1 MSAAGAAGWVG
12 VARGSGN
19 GPKAPPAPESRPT
32 ARLPGERKLF
42 FQKLR
47 GSQRTVCAP
56 QGQVGKWSRRRRG
69 EEAKGGE
76 RGAPLPRQVP
86 ILGSCPLVFNPLR
99 GVGRSKGEVDTLG
112 QTPTGTRT
120 CSHPP
125 THPSLPSLPPGNAG
139 LSRVPG
145 GTQAGGGGDEPERDP
160 LYGPPLLLEVAH
172 NFKFPQPG
180 MLVSICSGW
189 GRRAAPPPPESRAP
203 LPSAPAST
211 FCSLLA
217 LQNATRFIRFAFLNQ
232 RFNQQGLERGS
243 SSAGTPGG
251 GVLCANIV
259 PSASVAFRLLFAK
272 KRLFDAGRNGKF

>member
-19 GPKAPPAPESRPT
+19 GPKAPAAPESRPT

-125 THPSLPSLPPGNAG
+125 THASLRSLPPGNAG
-139 LSRVPG
+139 LSRAPR
-145 GTQAGGGGDEPERDP
+145 GTRVGGGGDEPERDP
-160 LYGPPLLLEVAH
+160 LYGPPLHLEVAH
-172 NFKFPQPG
+172 NFEFPQPG

-189 GRRAAPPPPESRAP
+189 GRRAAPPPPDSRAP
-203 LPSAPAST
+203 LPSAPACT

-217 LQNATRFIRFAFLNQ
+217 LQ
-232 RFNQQGLERGS
+232 
-243 SSAGTPGG
+243 TP
-251 GVLCANIV
+251 
-259 PSASVAFRLLFAK
+259 RDLFVSHFKTSDLTSRA
-272 KRLFDAGRNGKF
+272 

>member
-125 THPSLPSLPPGNAG
+125 THPSLRSLPPGNAG

-145 GTQAGGGGDEPERDP
+145 GTRAGGGGDKPRGTLSTDRP
-160 LYGPPLLLEVAH
+160 SFLRWPTISS
-172 NFKFPQPG
+172 FPSPG
-180 MLVSICSGW
+180 C
-189 GRRAAPPPPESRAP
+189 
-203 LPSAPAST
+203 
-211 FCSLLA
+211 
-217 LQNATRFIRFAFLNQ
+217 
-232 RFNQQGLERGS
+232 
-243 SSAGTPGG
+243 
-251 GVLCANIV
+251 
-259 PSASVAFRLLFAK
+259 
-272 KRLFDAGRNGKF
+272 